1 MGSFELIRKKNLYE
15 DIVAQVIKK
24 VNEGYFAPGEQ
35 LPGERDLALQL
46 GVNRNSLREA
56 LRVLEFMRVLE
67 KRAGEGVFVR
77 DPAREVSLEAVIQR
91 MLLEDGLDY
100 DSVQDTYEAILIVEI
115 HLAKMAARR
124 TDASAGARLAALMV
138 RMEGAL
144 EDAITFTA
152 LDKEFHLTVGQL
164 GHSSVLFSILST
176 MWQVMN
182 KYAEVL
188 HRSRERRLLCL
199 EGHARIV
206 AAIREQ
212 RDEEAGREME
222 RHLKGGLRAILDKSS
237 PAREDH

>member
-1 MGSFELIRKKNLYE
+1 MGNFEPIKKKNLYE

-24 VNEGYFAPGEQ
+24 VNEGTFAPGEQ
-35 LPGERDLALQL
+35 LPGERELALQL

-91 MLLEDGLDY
+91 MLREDGLDY
-100 DSVQDTYEAILIVEI
+100 DSVRDTYEAILIVET

-124 TDASAGARLAALMV
+124 EDELAEVHLAELMV

-144 EDAITFTA
+144 DDAITFTA
-152 LDKEFHLTVGQL
+152 LDKEFHLTVGQM
-164 GHSSVLFSILST
+164 GHSTVLFSILST
-176 MWQVMN
+176 MWQVMD

-188 HRSRERRLLCL
+188 HLSPERRLLCL
-199 EGHARIV
+199 EGHGRIV
-206 AAIREQ
+206 TAIREQ
-212 RDEEAGREME
+212 REEDAGREMT
-222 RHLKGGLRAILDKSS
+222 RHLKGGLKAMLAESS
-237 PAREDH
+237 RTRKG

>member
-1 MGSFELIRKKNLYE
+1 MGSFDPIKKKNLYE

-91 MLLEDGLDY
+91 MLWEDGLDY
-100 DSVQDTYEAILIVEI
+100 DSVQDTYEAILIVET
-115 HLAKMAARR
+115 HLTKMAARR
-124 TDASAGARLAALMV
+124 GDASEWANLTELMV
-138 RMEGAL
+138 RMKDAL
-144 EDAITFTA
+144 DDAISFTA
-152 LDKEFHLTVGQL
+152 LDKEFHLIVGQM
-164 GHSSVLFSILST
+164 GHSPVLFSILST
-176 MWQVMN
+176 MWQVMK

-188 HRSRERRLLCL
+188 HHSQDKRLLCL
-199 EGHARIV
+199 EGHQRIV
-206 AAIREQ
+206 AAIGEQ
-212 RDEEAGREME
+212 KEEEAGREME

-237 PAREDH
+237 RTRKDV